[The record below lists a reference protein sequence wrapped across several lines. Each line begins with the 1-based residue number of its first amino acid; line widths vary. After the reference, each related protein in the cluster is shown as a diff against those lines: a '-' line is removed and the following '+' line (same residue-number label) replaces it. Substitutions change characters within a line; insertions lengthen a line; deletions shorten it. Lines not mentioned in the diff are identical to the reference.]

1 MTFKICANIMNNATA
16 SPSSSSSSTSAK
28 PGARWRARFAVPP
41 NQIAI
46 GQSVRAVLSLS
57 VPLALLRWADLP
69 VAGLLFFIGALQV
82 ILADGAGPYRDRLLG
97 ILVVCL
103 SVPEIYWLGTQ
114 ATSPWWIATVL
125 IFLIAFSGGLLRA
138 IGPRG
143 ATLGL
148 VTSVAFLLGTLTVA
162 SPGVAAVHAG
172 WVFAGCLWALV
183 LALAAWR
190 LRPYLALRRETG
202 AALDAAARMLAAVSG
217 GDDDLRSQERDA
229 RAAVENART
238 ALDATRAMVPANNKT
253 LVQLFVVMR
262 IASRLAVFASGLAE
276 IRARLADDQPLRA
289 DLDATVVALA
299 RNAREA
305 GRALIDSRPWHSDP
319 DFEAARTRLRKCVAS
334 RPDAD
339 QAQSA
344 ALSVLDKSTLYVNE
358 LQAVCDFFASARGR
372 HDHWLPRLAL
382 RERLTEMAGA
392 VGHQF
397 SWRTTLFRH
406 ALRLGIVTA
415 LATGIE
421 LFWHFPHGMWLPMT
435 VIVVMQPDFGAT
447 RGRALI
453 RAAGTLAGVLVAAA
467 ILGMTDNA
475 VIWQIALAVLVFLTT
490 FAVRIS
496 YGFFVA
502 CLTPMVIILL
512 ALHAPGQGWHF
523 ALERI
528 EETIGGIALAIAG
541 ALILWPDWIR
551 HRLPATFARSIT
563 ATGRYLET
571 VFDAVARGTGLTPAV
586 IASRR
591 DAERALADSELA
603 FQTLLAEPGHRSQRP
618 RYRHLELQ
626 LGRLS
631 RYLGAL
637 VARLDAGLQAV
648 PNMSGLGAAEA
659 RRLATIAD
667 SLGAGTDRQAVETAP
682 AVNLDIS
689 PEDVHELVVAVDDA
703 VSEVLAT
710 RNMPILR

>member
-1 MTFKICANIMNNATA
+1 MNNAPA
-16 SPSSSSSSTSAK
+16 SPSTSGLGAAAK
-28 PGARWRARFAVPP
+28 FGARWRARLSVPP

-46 GQSVRAVLSLS
+46 GQSVRAVLALS

-114 ATSPWWIATVL
+114 ATSPWWIASGL
-125 IFLIAFSGGLLRA
+125 IFLIAFAGGLLRA

-148 VTSVAFLLGTLTVA
+148 VTSVSFLLGTLTVA
-162 SPGVAAVHAG
+162 SSGVAAVHAG
-172 WVFAGCLWALV
+172 WVFAGCVWALL

-190 LRPYLALRRETG
+190 LRPYLALQRETG

-217 GDDDLRSQERDA
+217 GHGDLRTQERDT
-229 RAAVENART
+229 RAAVENARN

-253 LVQLFVVMR
+253 LVHLFAVMR

-276 IRARLADDQPLRA
+276 IRARLADDETLRA
-289 DLDATVVALA
+289 ALDATVAALA
-299 RNAREA
+299 RNARA
-305 GRALIDSRPWHSDP
+305 ASRALIDSRAWHPDP
-319 DFEAARTRLRKCVAS
+319 EFDAARTRLHECAAS
-334 RPDAD
+334 RPAAD
-339 QAQSA
+339 QTQAA

-358 LQAVCDFFASARGR
+358 LQDVCAFFASAHGR

-382 RERLTEMAGA
+382 RERLKEMAVT

-397 SWRTTLFRH
+397 SWHTTLFRH

-435 VIVVMQPDFGAT
+435 ALVVMQPDFGAT

-467 ILGMTDNA
+467 ILSLTDSPM
-475 VIWQIALAVLVFLTT
+475 IWQIALAVLVFLTA

-512 ALHAPGQGWHF
+512 ALQAPGQGWHF
-523 ALERI
+523 ALQRI
-528 EETIGGIALAIAG
+528 EETLGGIALAIAG
-541 ALILWPDWIR
+541 ALVLWPDWIR

-571 VFDAVARGTGLTPAV
+571 VFDAAAKGSGLTPEV

-591 DAERALADSELA
+591 NAERALADSELA
-603 FQTLLAEPGHRSQRP
+603 FQTLLAEPGHRAQRP

-626 LGRLS
+626 LSRLS
-631 RYLGAL
+631 RHLGAL
-637 VARLDAGLQAV
+637 AARLDAGLPAV
-648 PNMSGLGAAEA
+648 PVMSGLGAAEA

-667 SLGAGTDRQAVETAP
+667 NLGTGADRQPVETAP
-682 AVNLDIS
+682 AMSIDIS